1 MRNAFLDELLVLAE
15 GDPRV
20 VLLTGDLGFMVL
32 EPFAERFPDRFYN
45 VGVAEQNM
53 VAVATGL
60 AEAGLRPFVYSI
72 ATFASLRPYE
82 FIRNGPL
89 LHGLP
94 VRIVGVGGGFDYA
107 HNGVTHHAL
116 EDIAVMRAQPRMT
129 VIAAADPD
137 QARAGL
143 RAGHAVDGPVYFRL
157 GKGGRPMPGLDG
169 RFALGR
175 LETLAAAGAIEA
187 VGATAAGGRVALIA
201 TGPIAAETA
210 QAASRLSRLHGIEA
224 SVSVCAS
231 LAPPPVAD
239 LVALLERVPV
249 AVTHEAAYV
258 NGGLGSLVS
267 EIVAEYG
274 LATRVVRCA
283 VREMPTGATG
293 SQAWLEARYGIDADS
308 VVRAAVGALG
318 GDPAAVGAALG
329 GDA

>member
-1 MRNAFLDELLVLAE
+1 MRNAFLDELLALADR
-15 GDPRV
+15 DPSI

-45 VGVAEQNM
+45 MGVAEQNM
-53 VAVATGL
+53 VGVATGL

-116 EDIAVMRAQPRMT
+116 EDIALMRAQPRMT
-129 VIAAADPD
+129 VIAPADPD
-137 QARAGL
+137 QARAAL
-143 RAGHAVDGPVYFRL
+143 HVGHAIDGPVYFRI
-157 GKGGRPMPGLDG
+157 GKGGALVPGLDG
-169 RFALGR
+169 RFELGR
-175 LETLAAAGAIEA
+175 L
-187 VGATAAGGRVALIA
+187 ATVSHGDDIALIA
-201 TGPIAAETA
+201 TGPIAAGTVD
-210 QAASRLSRLHGIEA
+210 AAALLSDMHGVDA

-231 LAPPPVAD
+231 LTPPPVDD

-267 EIVAEYG
+267 EVVAEHG

-283 VREMPTGATG
+283 VRHMPAGATG
-293 SQAWLEARYGIDADS
+293 SKRWLERRYGIDRET
-308 VVRAAVGALG
+308 VVRAATTAL
-318 GDPAAVGAALG
+318 AAL
-329 GDA
+329 APNA

>member
-1 MRNAFLDELLVLAE
+1 MRNAFLDELLAVAE
-15 GDPRV
+15 SDPSV

-53 VAVATGL
+53 VGVATGL

-72 ATFASLRPYE
+72 ATFATLRPYE

-89 LHGLP
+89 LHDLP

-116 EDIAVMRAQPRMT
+116 EDIAIMRAQPRMT

-143 RAGHAVDGPVYFRL
+143 RAGHAIDGPVYFRI
-157 GKGGRPMPGLDG
+157 GKGGVPVPGLDG
-169 RFALGR
+169 RFELGR
-175 LETLAAAGAIEA
+175 LTTISPGED
-187 VGATAAGGRVALIA
+187 VALIS
-201 TGPIAAETA
+201 TGPITAETVRA
-210 QAASRLSRLHGIEA
+210 AALLSSEQAISA

-231 LAPPPVAD
+231 LAPAPVD
-239 LVALLERVPV
+239 DIVALLEHVPV

-267 EIVAEYG
+267 EIVAEHG
-274 LATRVVRCA
+274 LQTRVVRCA
-283 VREMPTGATG
+283 VRSMPSGATG
-293 SQAWLEARYGIDADS
+293 SQRWLEDRYGIAAEG
-308 VVRAAVGALG
+308 VVRAAATALAT
-318 GDPAAVGAALG
+318 AA
-329 GDA
+329 

>member
-1 MRNAFLDELLVLAE
+1 MRNAFLDELLAVAE
-15 GDPRV
+15 RDPSV

-53 VAVATGL
+53 VGVATGL

-94 VRIVGVGGGFDYA
+94 VRIIGVGGGFDYA

-129 VIAAADPD
+129 VIASADPD
-137 QARAGL
+137 QARAAL
-143 RAGHAVDGPVYFRL
+143 RVGHAVDGPVYFRI
-157 GKGGRPMPGLDG
+157 GKGGRPVAGLGG
-169 RFALGR
+169 RFELGR
-175 LETLAAAGAIEA
+175 LETVSAGDD
-187 VGATAAGGRVALIA
+187 VALIA
-201 TGPIAAETA
+201 TGPIAAETV
-210 QAASRLSRLHGIEA
+210 AAAELLSSGPGIRA

-231 LAPPPVAD
+231 LSPAPVAD
-239 LVALLERVPV
+239 LVDLLERVPV

-267 EIVAEYG
+267 EIVAEHG

-293 SQAWLEARYGIDADS
+293 SQRWLEARYGIDAAS
-308 VVRAAVGALG
+308 VATAAAATVGLLRSNA
-318 GDPAAVGAALG
+318 
-329 GDA
+329 

>member
-1 MRNAFLDELLVLAE
+1 MRNAFLDELLALADQ
-15 GDPRV
+15 DPGV

-53 VAVATGL
+53 VGIATGL

-116 EDIAVMRAQPRMT
+116 EDIAIMRAQPRMT

-143 RAGHAVDGPVYFRL
+143 RTGHAVDGPVYFRI
-157 GKGGRPMPGLDG
+157 GKGGVPVPGLDG
-169 RFALGR
+169 RFGLGR
-175 LETLAAAGAIEA
+175 LATLSAGEE
-187 VGATAAGGRVALIA
+187 VALIA
-201 TGPIAAETA
+201 TGAIAAETVR
-210 QAASRLSRLHGIEA
+210 AAEMLAEGHGIDA
-224 SVSVCAS
+224 SVSICAS
-231 LAPPPVAD
+231 LAPAPVED
-239 LVALLERVPV
+239 LIGVLEGVRV
-249 AVTHEAAYV
+249 AVTHEAAYL

-267 EIVAEYG
+267 EVVAEHG

-283 VREMPTGATG
+283 VREMPSGATG
-293 SQAWLEARYGIDADS
+293 SQQWLERRYGIDAES
-308 VVRAAVGALG
+308 VVS
-318 GDPAAVGAALG
+318 AALKALESSPMRG
-329 GDA
+329 PLERRP

>member
-1 MRNAFLDELLVLAE
+1 LRNAFLDELLALAE
-15 GDPRV
+15 RDPRV

-32 EPFAERFPDRFYN
+32 EPFAERFPGRFYN

-53 VAVATGL
+53 VGLATGL

-89 LHGLP
+89 LHDLP

-116 EDIAVMRAQPRMT
+116 EDIAIMRTQPRMT

-143 RAGHAVDGPVYFRL
+143 RAGHALDGPVYFRI
-157 GKGGRPMPGLDG
+157 GKGGVALPGLDG
-169 RFALGR
+169 RFGLGR
-175 LETLAAAGAIEA
+175 LATLSCGDDL
-187 VGATAAGGRVALIA
+187 ALIT
-201 TGPIAAETA
+201 TGAIAAETVR
-210 QAASRLSRLHGIEA
+210 AAGLLAGHGIGA

-231 LAPPPVAD
+231 VAPGPIED

-267 EIVAEYG
+267 EVVAEHG

-283 VREMPTGATG
+283 VREMPSGATG
-293 SQAWLEARYGIDADS
+293 SQRWLERRYAIDAES
-308 VVRAAVGALG
+308 VVAAARAAL
-318 GDPAAVGAALG
+318 AASESTATRAP
-329 GDA
+329 

>member
-1 MRNAFLDELLVLAE
+1 VRGAFLDELLLVAE
-15 GDPRV
+15 EDPRV

-32 EPFAERFPDRFYN
+32 EPFALRFPDRFYN

-53 VAVATGL
+53 VGLATGL

-72 ATFASLRPYE
+72 ATFATLRPYE

-89 LHGLP
+89 LHDLP
-94 VRIVGVGGGFDYA
+94 VRVVGVGGGFDYA

-116 EDIAVMRAQPRMT
+116 EDLAIMRAQPRMT

-137 QARAGL
+137 QARAAL
-143 RAGHAVDGPVYFRL
+143 RAGHAVDGPVYFRI
-157 GKGGRPMPGLDG
+157 GKGGAALPGLDG
-169 RFALGR
+169 RFELGR
-175 LETLAAAGAIEA
+175 LTTVAPGDD
-187 VGATAAGGRVALIA
+187 VALVA
-201 TGPIAAETA
+201 TGPIAAETLR
-210 QAASRLSRLHGIEA
+210 AAELLRAEHGVDA

-231 LAPPPVAD
+231 LAPAPAED

-267 EIVAEYG
+267 EVVAERG

-283 VREMPTGATG
+283 VREMPSGATG
-293 SQAWLEARYGIDADS
+293 SQRWLQDRYEIGAES
-308 VVRAAVGALG
+308 LARAAVTALGAL
-318 GDPAAVGAALG
+318 VGEP
-329 GDA
+329 